1 MDTRAARRRTS
12 TSTVMAEDVVMCTIG
27 IIGGMSPESTTL
39 YYRLLNE
46 AVKAQRGGLHNAR
59 SVILSVDFAEVL
71 ALAEGS
77 HWREVAA
84 LLIEAAQSVEAAG
97 ADLLLLAANTPHI
110 VADEVAAAV
119 DIPFLH
125 IADAVADAVKTAG
138 LRSVGLLGTRFT
150 LEAPFYVS
158 RLRERHG
165 LEVFVPDADA
175 RTDLHTII
183 TRDLAAGDC
192 RDSSRE
198 RCRDMIR
205 QLRAA
210 GADCVALACTELPL
224 LLGPQDSPLPLFDST
239 RLHVEAAVRLALA
252 QSSVTAAAVRSR
264 NRGPSS
270 AQSRA

>member
-1 MDTRAARRRTS
+1 MAR
-12 TSTVMAEDVVMCTIG
+12 DVAMRTIG

-46 AVKAQRGGLHNAR
+46 ATKAQRGGLHNAR

-77 HWREVAA
+77 RWRDVAA
-84 LLIEAAQSVEAAG
+84 LLIDAARSVEAAG
-97 ADLLLLAANTPHI
+97 ADVLLLAANTPHI
-110 VADEVAAAV
+110 VADDVAAAL

-125 IADAVADAVKTAG
+125 IADAVAEAVKAAG
-138 LRSVGLLGTRFT
+138 LRNVGLLGTRFT
-150 LEAPFYVS
+150 LEAPFYVT

-175 RTDLHTII
+175 RSDLHAII
-183 TRDLAAGDC
+183 TRELAAGEC

-198 RCRDMIR
+198 RCRRIIGD
-205 QLRAA
+205 LHAA
-210 GADCVALACTELPL
+210 GAQGIALACTELPL

-239 RLHVEAAVRLALA
+239 RLHVESAVRFALA
-252 QSSVTAAAVRSR
+252 Q
-264 NRGPSS
+264 PSPADARIDPDPALTPS
-270 AQSRA
+270 